1 MDFSPDSRHVQPGRR
16 RGIPQLSL
24 SDLVSTGSPWVK
36 TLSFSPAGPTDVLSP
51 ETNLSMN
58 RNTLAVLGSQCETPK
73 RESVSEKIPSSA
85 PDASSYAVSCQG
97 VGHDSPGPVNPDDVE
112 LGFERALQE
121 TTEARA
127 VSPPSL
133 HSSNNMA
140 IRRINSLLV
149 DFEGGIPI
157 GHLHLYKETSDDVQ
171 EVPRVC
177 WALTILGDPQ
187 GPWRSARSSVGDLIR
202 VSCCFV

>member
-1 MDFSPDSRHVQPGRR
+1 MFSSPIATAAKSISCLQIYTSCHRLSRNPIFGDTALSGQIEMDFSPDSRHVQPGRR

-58 RNTLAVLGSQCETPK
+58 RNTLAVLG
-73 RESVSEKIPSSA
+73 R
-85 PDASSYAVSCQG
+85 
-97 VGHDSPGPVNPDDVE
+97 
-112 LGFERALQE
+112 FERALQE

-149 DFEGGIPI
+149 DFEGGVPI
-157 GHLHLYKETSDDVQ
+157 GHLHLYKETSDDVR